1 MPLVYDAI
9 LPHVPVFAM
18 VLARLGGLFIFA
30 PALGSPAIPAKVKAL
45 LVVAMAL
52 AVYPTLDLH
61 HEVPLKLDMMS
72 LAPAMAV
79 EALIGLSIGMIA
91 SLPLVSVQMGGLLM
105 GQQMGLGLGSIYNPA
120 MDSEADVAGQ
130 VLFYL
135 ALGIFL
141 LAGGLEA
148 MHRAMVASFAAV
160 PIGGFGP
167 DDVPLDLIAGML
179 AAGFELAVRIAA
191 PVLAIIF
198 VETVATGLIMKTAPQ
213 INILSFGFPI
223 RILLGITALYASLAA
238 VHEVIAEDV
247 EGSFRIMLEWATGLG
262 GGA

>member
-9 LPHVPVFAM
+9 LPHVPVFAL
-18 VLARLGGLFIFA
+18 VLARIGGMFIFA
-30 PALGSPAIPAKVKAL
+30 PALGSPAIPVQVKAM
-45 LVVAMAL
+45 LVIAMSL
-52 AVYPTLDLH
+52 AVYPTIDLHAEVPMTLDLA
-61 HEVPLKLDMMS
+61 S

-79 EALIGLSIGMIA
+79 ESLIGLSIGMIA

-120 MDSEADVAGQ
+120 IDSEADVAGQ

-141 LAGGLEA
+141 MSGGLEA
-148 MHRAMVASFAAV
+148 MHRAMVATFAAV
-160 PIGGFGP
+160 PIGGFGA
-167 DDVPLDLIAGML
+167 DDVPLDLVAGML
-179 AAGFELAVRIAA
+179 ASGFELAVRIAA
-191 PVLAIIF
+191 PVLCIIF

-223 RILLGITALYASLAA
+223 RILLGLAALYASLAA
-238 VHEVIAEDV
+238 VHEVISEDV
-247 EGSFRIMLEWATGLG
+247 EGSIRAMLEWAVAPGR
-262 GGA
+262 AA